1 MSTKD
6 SKLSLMSLYE
16 VGAHRGNK
24 KSRLNPRLKDKVYG
38 VENGLS
44 IIDLVE
50 TTKSIEKI
58 TDFLATLG
66 KKRRQILVVGTA
78 KHLTEVTQKTAER
91 FKNGPMPYV
100 NYRWLGGTLTNW
112 STVKKTLERLNK
124 LRSIEADESFLQ
136 KLSKNEQLGIK
147 REKVKLERFFA
158 GLTSLKNN
166 RPGAVLILDAPN
178 NPIAIQEAE
187 KMNIPV
193 IAMTNTGTVSLPEN
207 IGYTVVANINSLKT
221 MNLLLDQFIGAYN
234 SGAEQLVRE
243 QEEQKKKVQK

>member
-1 MSTKD
+1 
-6 SKLSLMSLYE
+6 MSLYE

-24 KSRLNPRLKDKVYG
+24 KSRLNPRLKKRVYS

-50 TTKSIEKI
+50 TKKSIDNI
-58 TDFLATLG
+58 TDFLAALG
-66 KKRRQILVVGTA
+66 KKRKQILVVGTA
-78 KHLTEVTQKTAER
+78 KHLTNVTEETAGR

-124 LRSIEADESFLQ
+124 LRSIEADESFLG

-147 REKVKLERFFA
+147 REKLKLERFFA
-158 GLTSLKNN
+158 GLVSLKSNK
-166 RPGAVLILDAPN
+166 PGAVLVLDAPN

-187 KMNIPV
+187 KMNLPV
-193 IAMTNTGTVSLPEN
+193 IALTNTGTVSLPEDLR
-207 IGYTVVANINSLKT
+207 YTIVANINSLKT
-221 MNLLLDQFIGAYN
+221 MNLLLDKFVEAYN
-234 SGAEQLVRE
+234 NGAEQFVRE
-243 QEEQKKKVQK
+243 QEEQKKTQTSK